1 MLVQNPCLGDVTC
14 AGYTV
19 AKHGI
24 LAMTR
29 AFQTCHPKPRDSEGI
44 KCYALCPSLVDTNM
58 VRKSIEHNCQRGV
71 TDGWNANTS
80 SLDEFVELAKIRAMS
95 GEEIGDALMK
105 SFKLD
110 KIYSRYTNIQRIYFK
125 IINYFVKQF
134 KWLSSI

>member
-1 MLVQNPCLGDVTC
+1 M
-14 AGYTV
+14 

-29 AFQTCHPKPRDSEGI
+29 AFQTCHPKPQDSEGI

-110 KIYSRYTNIQRIYFK
+110 KVYFRYTNIQRIYSK
-125 IINYFVKQF
+125 ILF
-134 KWLSSI
+134 SAAT

>member
-1 MLVQNPCLGDVTC
+1 MINNFEFEQNPCLGNLTC

-29 AFQTCHPKPRDSEGI
+29 AFQTCHPKPQNSEGI

-110 KIYSRYTNIQRIYFK
+110 KVYSRYTNIQRIYLK
-125 IINYFVKQF
+125 IF
-134 KWLSSI
+134 SAAT

>member
-1 MLVQNPCLGDVTC
+1 M
-14 AGYTV
+14 AE
-19 AKHGI
+19 HGI

-58 VRKSIEHNCQRGV
+58 VRKSIEHNCQTGV

-80 SLDEFVELAKIRAMS
+80 SLDEFVELAQIRAMS

-105 SFKLD
+105 SFRLD
-110 KIYSRYTNIQRIYFK
+110 KVHLITINLFIQLFI
-125 IINYFVKQF
+125 QTT
-134 KWLSSI
+134 

>member
-1 MLVQNPCLGDVTC
+1 MIDNFTFDQNPCLGDLTC

-29 AFQTCHPKPRDSEGI
+29 AFQSCHPKPRNSEGI

-58 VRKSIEHNCQRGV
+58 VRKSIEHNCQTGV

-105 SFKLD
+105 SFRLD
-110 KIYSRYTNIQRIYFK
+110 KVHSMYPNCKDDIFGN
-125 IINYFVKQF
+125 
-134 KWLSSI
+134 L

>member
-1 MLVQNPCLGDVTC
+1 M
-14 AGYTV
+14 

-95 GEEIGDALMK
+95 GEEIGSALMK
-105 SFKLD
+105 SFELD
-110 KIYSRYTNIQRIYFK
+110 KVYSRYKNIQKIYLKIYFVQQV
-125 IINYFVKQF
+125 I
-134 KWLSSI
+134 WLSSI